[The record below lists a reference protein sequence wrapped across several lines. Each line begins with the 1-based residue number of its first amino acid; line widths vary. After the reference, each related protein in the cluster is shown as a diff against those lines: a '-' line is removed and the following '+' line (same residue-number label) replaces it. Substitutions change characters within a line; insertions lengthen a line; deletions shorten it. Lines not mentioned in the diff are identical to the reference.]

1 MEANTVVDIDQSGKP
16 FGFREIARKEWEDKP
31 ITIRISHNGNFWEI
45 RFAAV
50 GSKFKM
56 FDDEQDGTM
65 PGWWSS
71 DNVKTHLDALPESV
85 RKCCNNYEEATS
97 LKELERI
104 RLSFFSEETAGFL
117 TIQAQRAQGMV
128 DRET

>member
-65 PGWWSS
+65 PGWWTP
-71 DNVKTHLDALPESV
+71 DKVKSHLNGLPESI
-85 RKCCNNYEEATS
+85 KNCCVNFEEATHPN
-97 LKELERI
+97 ELRRI
-104 RLSFFSEETAGFL
+104 YLSFYSKETVEFL